1 MMQKVRFVV
10 NDNAEFFHHH
20 ARPILGTIHHQEEPF
35 REKLISALEFSAEL
49 PSSERREGKRIRAGV
64 KAHDVNVV
72 LRQNMSLIFGEDI
85 LFEVKERDGYWEWG
99 QKKKGSISRSLTI

>member
-35 REKLISALEFSAEL
+35 REKLISAF
-49 PSSERREGKRIRAGV
+49 
-64 KAHDVNVV
+64 
-72 LRQNMSLIFGEDI
+72 
-85 LFEVKERDGYWEWG
+85 
-99 QKKKGSISRSLTI
+99 